1 MNKTNDKQQAPT
13 RFETFTID
21 NGIIRVVL
29 LNYGAT
35 VVSVETP
42 DRTGKTANIV
52 AGFSKPEEY
61 LDVHPYFGSVVGR
74 FANRISGATFE
85 LDGKVYQL
93 SLNEKVNQLHGGWEG
108 FDRKIWQVDNASS
121 SSVTFSYLSA
131 DGEEGYPGNL
141 RATVKYSLAD
151 NNTLLIEYRAE
162 TDKPTIVNLT
172 NHSYF
177 NLSGFQDPAI
187 LDHTLQIVADSYTVK
202 NETNTSGGEV
212 RKVEGTALDFRA
224 AKKIGEGIEEFGA
237 DMGYDH
243 NYVLRDTPPGTQALD
258 KSKFKAATL
267 KYALSGR
274 IMNVYTDQPGMQVY
288 TANWW
293 KGEITG
299 AHEVPYIKHG
309 AVALETQA
317 WPDSPNHAKFPSTI
331 LRPGEEYR
339 SFTAYEFLVE

>member
-1 MNKTNDKQQAPT
+1 MNKMNDLQQAASGL
-13 RFETFTID
+13 EAFTIE

-35 VVSVETP
+35 VISIDTP
-42 DRTGKTANIV
+42 DKNGKSANIV
-52 AGFSKPEEY
+52 SGFSNPEEY
-61 LDVHPYFGSVVGR
+61 LGVHPYFGSVVGR
-74 FANRISGATFE
+74 FANRISGAKFE
-85 LDGKVYQL
+85 LDGELYQL

-108 FDRKIWQVDNASS
+108 FDRKIWKAEAVSS
-121 SSVTFSYLSA
+121 KSVTFSYVSK

-141 RATVKYSLAD
+141 SAVVKYSLSD
-151 NNTLLIEYRAE
+151 ENTLLIEYSAT

-177 NLSGFQDPAI
+177 NLSGFEDPTV
-187 LDHTLQIVADSYTVK
+187 LDHTLQIFADSYTVK
-202 NETNTSGGEV
+202 NQTNTSSGEI
-212 RKVEGTALDFRA
+212 RKVEGTALDFQSP
-224 AKKIGEGIEEFGA
+224 KKIGEGVDEFGA

-243 NYVLRDTPPGTQALD
+243 NFVLSKMPPGKYSFD
-258 KSKFKAATL
+258 KTKFKVAIL
-267 KYALSGR
+267 KNEASGR

-288 TANWW
+288 TSNWW
-293 KGEITG
+293 NGDITG
-299 AHEVPYIKHG
+299 AHTAPYIKHG

-317 WPDSPNHAKFPSTI
+317 WPDSPNHEAFPSTV